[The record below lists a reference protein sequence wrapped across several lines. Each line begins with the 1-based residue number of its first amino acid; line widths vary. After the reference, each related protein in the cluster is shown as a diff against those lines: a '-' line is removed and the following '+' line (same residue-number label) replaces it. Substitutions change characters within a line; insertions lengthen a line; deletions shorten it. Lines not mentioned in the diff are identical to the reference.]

1 MIQIDLATL
10 VKRLA
15 PFAKQAL
22 EAAASECMSQQ
33 AAEITVSH
41 VLIQMLAIPRS
52 DFRVIAE
59 RAEIGTD
66 DLRQA
71 LTVENYATAR
81 SADSYP
87 SFSPMLVEWLKEA
100 WLLASAEMQQTE
112 LRGGVLLLALLH
124 SPLRY
129 VPPAAARL
137 LTAINRDRLQQ
148 DFTGW
153 TKESAESVVL
163 ADGQAAS
170 ATADTGD
177 SLLGRYAK
185 NMTDDARQG
194 RLDPVLCRD
203 NEIDLMIDILCRRRK
218 NNPVVVGEAGVG
230 KSALIEGLALRIVAG
245 RVPDKLRDTAIMTL
259 DLGALQA
266 GASVKGE
273 FEKRFKGLMAEVIQ
287 SPTPIILFIDEAHT
301 LIGAGNQQGGL
312 DISNLLKPA
321 LARGELKTIAATTWS
336 EYKKYFEKDAALSRR
351 FQLVKVSEPTAA
363 EATIILRGLS
373 AVYEQSHGVLIDD
386 EALQA
391 AATLSERYLSGRQ
404 LPDKAI
410 DVLDTAC
417 ARVAINLSSPPKQIS
432 ALTTL
437 RQQCEAEIR
446 QLERE
451 IRIGLRSDTTR
462 LDDVTAQYDATLTEL
477 EELEAAW
484 HQQQT
489 LVQEI
494 IALRKG
500 LLEETETAHNDEI
513 ALSEEH
519 TQPEGEPVT
528 ETADT
533 ETVVTDEAW
542 QESEISP
549 AARLAQLT
557 AGLDALHHTQLLVSP
572 HVDKKQIAA
581 VIAEWTGVPLNRLS
595 QNEMS
600 VITDLP
606 QWLGDTIKGQALAI
620 KHLHKHLLTARAD
633 LRRPGRPLGAFLLAG
648 PSGVGKTETVLQL
661 AELLYGGRQYLTTI
675 NMSEFQEKHTV
686 SRLIG
691 SPPGYVGYGE
701 GGVLTEAIRQKPY
714 SVVLLDEVEKA
725 HPDVLNLFYQ
735 AFDKGEMADGEGRL
749 IDCKNIVFFLTSNLG
764 YQVIVEHADNPETM
778 QEALYPVLADFFK
791 PALLARMEVVPYLPL
806 SKETLAVIIAGK
818 LARLDNVLRSRFGAE
833 VVIEPEVTDE
843 IMQRVTRAEN
853 GARMLESVI
862 DGEMLPPLSLLLLQ
876 KMAANIAIA
885 RITLGVTNGAFTA
898 DVEDAPDDGQPEPD
912 DGTTDDRQP
921 EPETEDEA
929 VL

>member
-1 MIQIDLATL
+1 M
-10 VKRLA
+10 
-15 PFAKQAL
+15 P
-22 EAAASECMSQQ
+22 
-33 AAEITVSH
+33 
-41 VLIQMLAIPRS
+41 
-52 DFRVIAE
+52 
-59 RAEIGTD
+59 
-66 DLRQA
+66 
-71 LTVENYATAR
+71 
-81 SADSYP
+81 
-87 SFSPMLVEWLKEA
+87 
-100 WLLASAEMQQTE
+100 
-112 LRGGVLLLALLH
+112 
-124 SPLRY
+124 
-129 VPPAAARL
+129 
-137 LTAINRDRLQQ
+137 
-148 DFTGW
+148 
-153 TKESAESVVL
+153 
-163 ADGQAAS
+163 
-170 ATADTGD
+170 
-177 SLLGRYAK
+177 K

-230 KSALIEGLALRIVAG
+230 KSALIEGLALRIIAG
-245 RVPDKLRDTAIMTL
+245 QVPDKLRDTDIMTL

-287 SPTPIILFIDEAHT
+287 SPKPVILFIDEAHT

-351 FQLVKVSEPTAA
+351 FQLVKVSEPNAA

-437 RQQCEAEIR
+437 RHQCEAEIR

-451 IRIGLRSDTTR
+451 IRIGLRSDTSR
-462 LDDVTAQYDATLTEL
+462 LTEVIVQYDETLTEL
-477 EELEAAW
+477 DALEAAW
-484 HQQQT
+484 RQQQT

-500 LLEETETAHNDEI
+500 LLDETDATGNDETATPETEAVGSDDESVTAP
-513 ALSEEH
+513 
-519 TQPEGEPVT
+519 PEAEP
-528 ETADT
+528 
-533 ETVVTDEAW
+533 
-542 QESEISP
+542 EISP

-557 AGLDALHHTQLLVSP
+557 AELDALHHTQLLVSP
-572 HVDKKQIAA
+572 HVDKKQIAS

-749 IDCKNIVFFLTSNLG
+749 IDCKNVVFFLTSNLG
-764 YQVIVEHADNPETM
+764 YQVIVEHADNPEAM

-818 LARLDNVLRSRFGAE
+818 LARLDNVLRARFGAE
-833 VVIEPEVTDE
+833 VVIEPDVTDE

-885 RITLGVTNGAFTA
+885 RITLGVANGAFTA
-898 DVEDAPDDGQPEPD
+898 DVEDVPDEDTQPVA
-912 DGTTDDRQP
+912 
-921 EPETEDEA
+921 ETEDEA